1 MPELPEVETTC
12 RGILPYI
19 EQQLVAKVIVRQ
31 PKLRWAIPP
40 EIHEMEGAIIQS
52 VKRRGKYIL
61 LETVLQKNKHEKQVA
76 TAIIHLG
83 MSGSLRVVDVDLPSE
98 KHDHF
103 DIVFDNG
110 KVLRLRD
117 PRRFGAVLWTR
128 NNPLKHKLLRSL
140 GPEPLEKDFN
150 PDYLYQQSRG
160 RSVSIKQFIMNAH
173 IIVGVG
179 NIYACESLFK
189 AGISPKRLAGKTSST
204 RYQKLVLM
212 IKDVLAQ
219 AIEQGGTTLRDFVQV
234 EGNPGYFQQE
244 LFVYGRAG
252 QPCRICG
259 GLIKQIKQGQRST
272 FYCSKCQS

>member
-1 MPELPEVETTC
+1 MPELPEVETTR

-19 EQQLVAKVIVRQ
+19 EQQVVTKIIVRQ
-31 PKLRWAIPP
+31 PKLRWLIPDD
-40 EIHEMEGAIIQS
+40 IQDMQGAKVVS

-61 LETVLQKNKHEKQVA
+61 LKVALDNKHQG

-83 MSGSLRVVDVDLPSE
+83 MSGSLRVVDASVTPE

-110 KVLRLRD
+110 KVIRLRD

-150 PDYLYQQSRG
+150 LDYLYQQSRG

-173 IIVGVG
+173 IVVGVG

-204 RYQKLVLM
+204 RYQKLVQM

-219 AIEQGGTTLRDFVQV
+219 AIEQGGTTLRDFVQA

-252 QPCRICG
+252 QPCRICESP
-259 GLIKQIKQGQRST
+259 IKQVKQGQRST

>member
-212 IKDVLAQ
+212 IKDVLTQ

-259 GLIKQIKQGQRST
+259 SLIKQIKQGQRST

>member
-219 AIEQGGTTLRDFVQV
+219 AIAQGGTTLRDFVQV

-259 GLIKQIKQGQRST
+259 SLIKQIKQGQRST

>member
-31 PKLRWAIPP
+31 PKLRWVIPP
-40 EIHEMEGAIIQS
+40 EILEMEGAIIQS

-83 MSGSLRVVDVDLPSE
+83 MSGSLRVVEVDLPSE

-212 IKDVLAQ
+212 IKDVLTQ

-234 EGNPGYFQQE
+234 EGNPGYFQRE

-259 GLIKQIKQGQRST
+259 GLIKQVKQGQRST